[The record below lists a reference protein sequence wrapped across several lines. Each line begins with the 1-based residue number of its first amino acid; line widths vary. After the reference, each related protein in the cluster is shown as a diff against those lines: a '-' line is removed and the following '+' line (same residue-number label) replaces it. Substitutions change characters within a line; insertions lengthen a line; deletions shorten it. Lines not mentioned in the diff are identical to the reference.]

1 MEARLLSVDQAA
13 ERLGANAGGVSKFTV
28 RSWLR
33 SRKLA
38 HVRLGRR
45 VLIPVEAL
53 EAFIRENTVPAD
65 ETPSRAAR
73 ATSRT
78 DRVVHEARPV

>member
-1 MEARLLSVDQAA
+1 METRLLSVEQAA
-13 ERLGANAGGVSKFTV
+13 ERLGASAGGVSKFTV

-45 VLIPVEAL
+45 VLIPADAL
-53 EAFIRENTVPAD
+53 EAFIRENTVPA
-65 ETPSRAAR
+65 EVTPGRAAR
-73 ATSRT
+73 ATLRAG
-78 DRVVHEARPV
+78 RGVNEA